1 MTSSAGTFVLRNGPR
16 PHTTT
21 SLPHS
26 QLDQQPDDD
35 RMLAAVLAEAAT
47 WPSVARAESRISVE
61 GAAAL
66 VLEHVT
72 EGSAEAFL
80 VGGEFAHGHAG
91 GDSSLHVAL
100 PAPLAAAAE
109 QAGWAE
115 PHFLVHQGTLPPTIV
130 MLYAPRDE
138 AEARVVLGLVRSS
151 YEHAMAAVTS
161 TNHSEPTPSV
171 RSTS

>member
-1 MTSSAGTFVLRNGPR
+1 MTSPAGTLTSRHGPR
-16 PHTTT
+16 PHTT
-21 SLPHS
+21 SRLPHS

-47 WPSVARAESRISVE
+47 WSSVVRAESRISVE

-72 EGSAEAFL
+72 GGPAEAFL

-100 PAPLAAAAE
+100 PVPLAAAAE

-115 PHFLVHQGTLPPTIV
+115 PHFLVHQGLLPPTIV
-130 MLYAPRDE
+130 MLYAPRDDE
-138 AEARVVLGLVRSS
+138 EARVVLGLVRSS
-151 YEHAMAAVTS
+151 YEHAMATVTRAGRS
-161 TNHSEPTPSV
+161 DPPPSD

>member
-1 MTSSAGTFVLRNGPR
+1 MTTSAGTLPLRDGPR
-16 PHTTT
+16 PQTT
-21 SLPHS
+21 SSIPHS

-47 WPSVARAESRISVE
+47 WSSVARAESRISVE
-61 GAAAL
+61 GAPAL
-66 VLEHVT
+66 VLEHVAD
-72 EGSAEAFL
+72 GPAEAFL

-100 PAPLAAAAE
+100 PVPLAAAAE

-115 PHFLVHQGTLPPTIV
+115 PHFLVRQGILPPTIV

-138 AEARVVLGLVRSS
+138 DEARVVLGLVRSS
-151 YEHAMAAVTS
+151 YQHAMAAVRS
-161 TNHSEPTPSV
+161 ARPSEPPPSV
-171 RSTS
+171 RGSA